1 MTQASPR
8 RARQPSPGFGALSFS
23 VYKVSDSY
31 TTVPGCRAMLEVS
44 LTCKEEHHIS
54 ASHTAF
60 VITSCAPE
68 RVDLVVVAA
77 LRLWGMATLTGGL

>member
-1 MTQASPR
+1 MQGHAGGEPDMQRGT
-8 RARQPSPGFGALSFS
+8 
-23 VYKVSDSY
+23 
-31 TTVPGCRAMLEVS
+31 
-44 LTCKEEHHIS
+44 HHIS

-60 VITSCAPE
+60 VVTSCAPE